1 MAFFIYLS
9 FYKIRCLNYIPIN
22 LQYYNVAKISLL
34 RKFLSMNEQSR
45 IFDFMYHQQEKFPKN
60 DMLTAKINN
69 AWEPLSTNKV
79 VDIVNKLSA
88 GLLKIGVGGND
99 MTVENQDKVAL
110 ISRNRP
116 EWIMLDLA
124 CQQIGAILCPIYPTT
139 NVNELE
145 FIFNDAEIKIA
156 FVSGD
161 DILQK
166 VNDIKN
172 KVPSLKD
179 TYDFDK
185 VDGVKYWKDLLENVT
200 TDDLTNLETIKN
212 NIKASHCATIIYTS
226 GTTGFPKGVML
237 SHRNIVSNVMNGIK
251 SFPFSDNVEGRSL
264 SFLPLNHIFERLASY
279 IFMCSGHSIYFA
291 ESMEMIGENL
301 KEVKPTVFCTVPRL
315 LEKVYEKIMAK
326 GSELTG
332 LKKQLFFWSVDL
344 ANKYDN
350 LKSGGFKYNLELA
363 LANKL
368 IFSKWREALGG
379 NISYIITGGAACQ
392 VRLLRIFNAARIPI
406 YEGYGPTENSPV
418 ISVNRREKGGM
429 KFGTV
434 GPVMEGQEVK
444 LLEDGEICVKGP
456 SVMMG
461 YYKRAEL
468 TAETIKDGWLLTG
481 DIGIFE
487 DNKFLKITDRKKELF
502 KTSGGKYVA
511 PQPIE
516 NKMKESPFVEQI
528 IIIGAEQKFV
538 GALIIPSMP
547 NLKEWMRTQDI
558 AFTTNEDAVH
568 NPKVR
573 GLYKELIEAFNKFFN
588 HVEQVKK
595 FELLPN
601 EWTIESGE
609 LTPTLK
615 LKRKVIMEK
624 FKPAIERI
632 YQ

>member
-1 MAFFIYLS
+1 
-9 FYKIRCLNYIPIN
+9 
-22 LQYYNVAKISLL
+22 
-34 RKFLSMNEQSR
+34 MNEHSR
-45 IFDFMYHQQEKFPKN
+45 IFDFMYYQLEHFPKT
-60 DMLTAKINN
+60 DMFAAKIKN
-69 AWEPLSTNKV
+69 AWEPISTAET
-79 VDIVNKLSA
+79 IGMVNRLSA
-88 GLLKIGVGGND
+88 GLIRIGVGGND
-99 MTVENQDKVAL
+99 MTVDKQDKVAL

-116 EWIMLDLA
+116 EWLMLDMA

-156 FVSGD
+156 FVSGN

-166 VNDIKN
+166 VNDIKS
-172 KVPSLKD
+172 KIPSLQD
-179 TYDFDK
+179 VYDFD
-185 VDGVKYWKDLLENVT
+185 VADGVKFWKDLLINVT
-200 TDDLTNLETIKN
+200 DDDLQNLEL
-212 NIKASHCATIIYTS
+212 IKASIKAHHCATIIYTS

-237 SHRNIVSNVMNGIK
+237 SHRNIVSNVENGKI
-251 SFPFSDNVEGRSL
+251 SFPFSDNPQGRTL

-279 IFMCSGHSIYFA
+279 IFMSSGHSIYFA
-291 ESMEMIGENL
+291 ESMESIGENL

-326 GSELTG
+326 GAELKG
-332 LKKQLFFWSVDL
+332 LKKQLFFWAVNL

-350 LKSGGFKYNLELA
+350 LKSGGISYDLQLA

-368 IFSKWREALGG
+368 IFNKWREALGN

-392 VRLLRIFNAARIPI
+392 VRLLRIFNAAQIPI
-406 YEGYGPTENSPV
+406 FEGYGPTENSPV

-461 YYKRAEL
+461 YYKRPEL
-468 TAETIKDGWLLTG
+468 TAETIKEGWLLTG
-481 DIGIFE
+481 DIGVFE
-487 DNKFLKITDRKKELF
+487 GKFLKITDRKKELF

-528 IIIGAEQKFV
+528 IIIGAEEKFV
-538 GALIIPSMP
+538 GALIVPSMP
-547 NLKEWMRTQDI
+547 SLKEWMRTQDI
-558 AFTTNEDAVH
+558 PFTTAEDAVH

-573 GLYKELIEAFNKFFN
+573 GLYKELIESFNKFFN

-624 FKPAIERI
+624 YKPALERI
-632 YQ
+632 YK